1 MPSARAKHS
10 VAGAI
15 VTLIALALFV
25 YLVSSTG
32 LSTILGHIRLLGS
45 TMLLLVAIAAARQ
58 VLRTIAWQLCIEP
71 GKRTVSFLELS
82 LIRLAGESITA
93 LTFAGPL
100 LGETAKA
107 VVVSR
112 RMPAADSVPSIVV
125 ENIVYTFSIALLI
138 LAGTFV
144 FLFEYALPERTQ
156 VAGGIAGVGAL
167 AALAGFAVALSR
179 RWSPARGAMARMRRS
194 ERLGRLLAGRDEKIR
209 SAEAAV
215 HDFFAARKGALALV
229 LLFELLA
236 CLPGIVEAYIILYV
250 TTGAGSWE
258 AALVLESVLR
268 IVNTLFAFIPLR
280 VGVDEG
286 GAALVLGA
294 LGIGAATGVSLAI
307 IRKIRTLIWVAAG
320 VAVFGWYA
328 LVRTDRDAPVQNTG
342 TEESHPV
349 HTVEVPVD
357 SR

>member
-1 MPSARAKHS
+1 MANARAKHS
-10 VAGAI
+10 LVGVA
-15 VTLIALALFV
+15 VTLVALALFV
-25 YLVSSTG
+25 YLVSTTG
-32 LSTILGHIRLLGS
+32 LATILGNIRLLGS
-45 TMLLLVAIAAARQ
+45 TMLLLVAIAATRQ

-156 VAGGIAGVGAL
+156 VAGIVAAVGAAGAL
-167 AALAGFAVALSR
+167 VGFAAALAR
-179 RWSPARGAMARMRRS
+179 RWSPARGVMARMRRS
-194 ERLGRLLAGRDEKIR
+194 DRFGHLLAGRQEKIHR
-209 SAEAAV
+209 AEAAV
-215 HDFFAARKGALALV
+215 HEFFAERKGAFALV

-236 CLPGIVEAYIILYV
+236 CVPGIVEGYIILYV

-268 IVNTLFAFIPLR
+268 VVNTLFAFIPLR

-328 LVRTDRDAPVQNTG
+328 LGRTDRDARVQKSG
-342 TEESHPV
+342 TQESQAV
-349 HTVEVPVD
+349 HTVDVPVD